1 MGFFV
6 LVRYAMRDMR
16 LDVNLLREGLMRMPG
31 LVMEN
36 LQMEREVSGDLWRV
50 HVPYLDREKDLV
62 TIRSL
67 DVRRQL
73 REGGEWYFFGA
84 EGVYSHDEGRAIV
97 RGVLGTLETR
107 ERMWNLE
114 GPELHW
120 DNQSREFTF
129 PAGLTL
135 YDSEFSLV
143 TPKASMDEAGV
154 VLLEKGG
161 SIQWTRPLE

>member
-1 MGFFV
+1 M
-6 LVRYAMRDMR
+6 RYAMRDMK
-16 LDVNLLREGLMRMPG
+16 LDVNLLREGLVHMPG

-50 HVPYLDREKDLV
+50 RVPYLDREKDLV

-73 REGGEWYFFGA
+73 SEGGEWYFFGT

-97 RGVLGTLETR
+97 HGVRGTMETP
-107 ERMWNLE
+107 ERIWNLE
-114 GPELHW
+114 GAVLRW
-120 DNQSREFTF
+120 DDKSGEFTF
-129 PAGLTL
+129 PEGLTL
-135 YDSEFSLV
+135 YDNEFLLT

-161 SIQWTRPLE
+161 SLQWTRPLE